1 MDQQEM
7 RHLFAR
13 HRQNLAAPIRD
24 QFRDQFRVWGRR
36 LIGPLQ
42 AEGGIELN
50 AHQAML
56 DLGGLGEAGEHG
68 FTGG

>member
-1 MDQQEM
+1 M
-7 RHLFAR
+7 
-13 HRQNLAAPIRD
+13 RD